1 MYSYLF
7 MNLPIKI
14 IYVHTIIM
22 KVLMLFMLHTWP
34 RCIKWI
40 KVDAEDGEQEDGE
53 QEDGEQEVN

>member
-1 MYSYLF
+1 
-7 MNLPIKI
+7 
-14 IYVHTIIM
+14 
-22 KVLMLFMLHTWP
+22 MLFMLHTWP